1 MTKSEFL
8 AKEFADW
15 LESKGYEITNAQF
28 PAVMYDDNTG
38 KMVGAYVTESI
49 HINKEDKEI
58 LRTKLS
64 DLTYNNTQIQNFLDK
79 TRVENRTPKLMEE
92 WSREKNIQLD

>member
-15 LESKGYEITNAQF
+15 LESKGYEIINAQF

-38 KMVGAYVTESI
+38 KMVGAYITESI
-49 HINKEDKEI
+49 YINKEDKEI
-58 LRTKLS
+58 LRIKLS
-64 DLTYNNTQIQNFLDK
+64 DLTYNNMQIQNFLEK

-92 WSREKNIQLD
+92 WSKEKGIHLD

>member
-8 AKEFADW
+8 AKEFAEW
-15 LESKGYEITNAQF
+15 LESKGYEITNTQF

-38 KMVGAYVTESI
+38 KMVGAYITESI

-64 DLTYNNTQIQNFLDK
+64 DLTYNNMQIQNFLDK

>member
-28 PAVMYDDNTG
+28 PAVMYDDNSG
-38 KMVGAYVTESI
+38 KIVGAYITESI
-49 HINKEDKEI
+49 HVNKEDKEI

-64 DLTYNNTQIQNFLDK
+64 DLTYNNMQIQNFLEE
-79 TRVENRTPKLMEE
+79 TRTENRTPKLMEE
-92 WSREKNIQLD
+92 WSREKGIQLD

>member
-1 MTKSEFL
+1 MNRSEFF

-28 PAVMYDDNTG
+28 PAVMYDDNSG
-38 KMVGAYVTESI
+38 KMIGAYITESI

-64 DLTYNNTQIQNFLDK
+64 DLTYNNMQIQNFLDK

-92 WSREKNIQLD
+92 WSKEKGINLD

>member
-1 MTKSEFL
+1 MNKSEFF
-8 AKEFADW
+8 AKEFANW

-28 PAVMYDDNTG
+28 PAVMYDDNSG
-38 KMVGAYVTESI
+38 KMVGAYITESI

-64 DLTYNNTQIQNFLDK
+64 DLTYNNMQIQNFLDK

-92 WSREKNIQLD
+92 WSKEKGIHLD

>member
-1 MTKSEFL
+1 MTKSEFF

-49 HINKEDKEI
+49 HINKEDKET

-64 DLTYNNTQIQNFLDK
+64 DLTYNNMQIQNFLEE
-79 TRVENRTPKLMEE
+79 TRVENRTPKLMEQ
-92 WSREKNIQLD
+92 WSKEKGICLD

>member
-8 AKEFADW
+8 AKEFAEW

-28 PAVMYDDNTG
+28 PAVMYDDNSG
-38 KMVGAYVTESI
+38 KMIGAYITESI
-49 HINKEDKEI
+49 HVNKEDKEI

-64 DLTYNNTQIQNFLDK
+64 DLTYNNMQIQNFLEK
-79 TRVENRTPKLMEE
+79 TRTENRTPKLMEE
-92 WSREKNIQLD
+92 WSKEKGIQLD

>member
-8 AKEFADW
+8 AKEFAEW

-28 PAVMYDDNTG
+28 PAVMYDDNSG
-38 KMVGAYVTESI
+38 KMIGAYITESI
-49 HINKEDKEI
+49 HVNKEDNEI

-64 DLTYNNTQIQNFLDK
+64 DLTYNNMQIQNFLEK

>member
-1 MTKSEFL
+1 MSKSEFF

-28 PAVMYDDNTG
+28 PAVMYDDNSG
-38 KMVGAYVTESI
+38 KMIGAYITENI
-49 HINKEDKEI
+49 HVSKEDKEI

-64 DLTYNNTQIQNFLDK
+64 DLTYNNMQIQNFLEK
-79 TRVENRTPKLMEE
+79 TRTENRTPKLMEE
-92 WSREKNIQLD
+92 WSKEKGIRLD

>member
-1 MTKSEFL
+1 MNRSEFL
-8 AKEFADW
+8 AKEFAEW

-38 KMVGAYVTESI
+38 KMVSAYITESI
-49 HINKEDKEI
+49 HINKEDKET

-64 DLTYNNTQIQNFLDK
+64 DLTYNNMQIQNFLEE

-92 WSREKNIQLD
+92 WSREKGIHLD

>member
-8 AKEFADW
+8 AKEFAEW
-15 LESKGYEITNAQF
+15 LESKGYEIINAQF
-28 PAVMYDDNTG
+28 PAVIYDDDSG

-64 DLTYNNTQIQNFLDK
+64 DLTYNNMQIQNFLEK

-92 WSREKNIQLD
+92 WSREKNIQLN

>member
-8 AKEFADW
+8 AKEFAEW

-28 PAVMYDDNTG
+28 PAVMYDDNLG
-38 KMVGAYVTESI
+38 KVVGAYVTDSI
-49 HINKEDKEI
+49 HVNKEDKEI

-64 DLTYNNTQIQNFLDK
+64 DLTYNNMQIQNFLEK
-79 TRVENRTPKLMEE
+79 TRVDNRTPKLMEE

>member
-8 AKEFADW
+8 AKEFAEW

-38 KMVGAYVTESI
+38 KMVSAYITESI
-49 HINKEDKEI
+49 QIDKEDKEI

-64 DLTYNNTQIQNFLDK
+64 DLTYNNTQIQNFLEK

-92 WSREKNIQLD
+92 WCQEKNIQLD

>member
-8 AKEFADW
+8 AKEFAEW

-28 PAVMYDDNTG
+28 PAVMYDDNSG
-38 KMVGAYVTESI
+38 KMVGAYITESI
-49 HINKEDKEI
+49 QITMDDKET
-58 LRTKLS
+58 LRTKLA
-64 DLTYNNTQIQNFLDK
+64 DLTYNNTEIQNFLEK

-92 WSREKNIQLD
+92 WSKEKGIHLD

>member
-1 MTKSEFL
+1 MSKSEFF

-28 PAVMYDDNTG
+28 PAVMYDDNSG

-49 HINKEDKEI
+49 HVNKEDKEI
-58 LRTKLS
+58 LRTKL
-64 DLTYNNTQIQNFLDK
+64 
-79 TRVENRTPKLMEE
+79 
-92 WSREKNIQLD
+92 

>member
-1 MTKSEFL
+1 MTKSEFF

-28 PAVMYDDNTG
+28 PAVMYDDNSG

-49 HINKEDKEI
+49 HVNKEDKEI

-64 DLTYNNTQIQNFLDK
+64 DLTYNNMQIQNFLEK
-79 TRVENRTPKLMEE
+79 TRTENRTPKQMAE
-92 WSREKNIQLD
+92 WSKEKNIYLD

>member
-15 LESKGYEITNAQF
+15 LESKGYEIINAQF
-28 PAVMYDDNTG
+28 PAVAYDDNLG

-64 DLTYNNTQIQNFLDK
+64 DLTYNNMQIQNFLEK

-92 WSREKNIQLD
+92 WSKEKGIHLD

>member
-1 MTKSEFL
+1 MNRSEFF

-38 KMVGAYVTESI
+38 KMVGAYITESI

-64 DLTYNNTQIQNFLDK
+64 DLTYNNMQIQNFLDK

-92 WSREKNIQLD
+92 WSKEKGIHLD

>member
-1 MTKSEFL
+1 MSKSEFF
-8 AKEFADW
+8 AKEFAEW

-28 PAVMYDDNTG
+28 PAVMYDDDSG
-38 KMVGAYVTESI
+38 KMVGAYITESI
-49 HINKEDKEI
+49 HVNKEDREN

-64 DLTYNNTQIQNFLDK
+64 DLTYNNMQIQNFLEK
-79 TRVENRTPKLMEE
+79 TRTENRMPKLMEE

>member
-28 PAVMYDDNTG
+28 QAVMYDDNTG

>member
-8 AKEFADW
+8 AKEFAEW

-38 KMVGAYVTESI
+38 KMVSAYVTESVQ
-49 HINKEDKEI
+49 INNEDKI
-58 LRTKLS
+58 TLRTKLA
-64 DLTYNNTQIQNFLDK
+64 DLTYNNMQIQNFLEE
-79 TRVENRTPKLMEE
+79 TRTENRTPKLMEE
-92 WSREKNIQLD
+92 WSKEKGIYLD

>member
-1 MTKSEFL
+1 MSKSEFF

-28 PAVMYDDNTG
+28 PAVMYDDNSG
-38 KMVGAYVTESI
+38 KIVGAYVTESI
-49 HINKEDKEI
+49 HVNKEDKEI

-64 DLTYNNTQIQNFLDK
+64 DLTYNNMQIQNFLEK
-79 TRVENRTPKLMEE
+79 PERRTEHQ
-92 WSREKNIQLD
+92 N

>member
-15 LESKGYEITNAQF
+15 LESKGYEIINAQF

-38 KMVGAYVTESI
+38 KMVGAYITESI
-49 HINKEDKEI
+49 YINKEDKEI
-58 LRTKLS
+58 LRIKLS
-64 DLTYNNTQIQNFLDK
+64 DLTYNNMQIQNFLEK
-79 TRVENRTPKLMEE
+79 TRVENKSPHP
-92 WSREKNIQLD
+92 S

>member
-1 MTKSEFL
+1 MNKSEFL
-8 AKEFADW
+8 AKEFAEW

-38 KMVGAYVTESI
+38 KMVGAYITESI
-49 HINKEDKEI
+49 HINKEDTEI

-64 DLTYNNTQIQNFLDK
+64 DLTYNNMQIQNFLEK

-92 WSREKNIQLD
+92 WSREKGIYLD

>member
-8 AKEFADW
+8 AKEFAEW

-49 HINKEDKEI
+49 HINKEDKETI
-58 LRTKLS
+58 RTKFG
-64 DLTYNNTQIQNFLDK
+64 DLTYHNTEIQNFLEK

-92 WSREKNIQLD
+92 WSEEKGIHLD